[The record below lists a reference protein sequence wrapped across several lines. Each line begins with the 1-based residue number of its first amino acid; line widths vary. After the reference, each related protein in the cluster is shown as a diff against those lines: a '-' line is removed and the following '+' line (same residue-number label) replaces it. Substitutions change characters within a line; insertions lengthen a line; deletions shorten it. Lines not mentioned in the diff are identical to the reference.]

1 MHPAIA
7 ISLFHATSS
16 SLSLCVCGVWQ
27 SLSVLIA
34 SVLFAFNLGVWHVLL
49 PLVAL
54 VALVARIPLINYRTD
69 SPDLAAASGFA
80 VLLLRCLLCCCVAP
94 AR

>member
-34 SVLFAFNLGVWHVLL
+34 SVLFAFNFVVWHVLL
-49 PLVAL
+49 PL